1 MIGGGWQLETGD
13 ISAGGW
19 GMGSGGFVNEFWVRR
34 KMKWP

>member
-19 GMGSGGFVNEFWVRR
+19 EMGSGGFVNEFWVRR
-34 KMKWP
+34 KMK